1 MLWRSLKKCIQIPLF
16 CLATLSWQ
24 KDLFAQVQAALP
36 DTLMRA
42 RSDTSL
48 IAWSEESAYQ
58 IAQLRVQRWLL
69 RNQLHAQTST
79 YQNVAE
85 VLREA
90 ENFANDADYVTAQV
104 LLETALEVMAAE
116 VKLGAS
122 PPPSSPAFTPLSHSS
137 SKPLWRWQREALAG
151 VDLSRLEYELGN
163 EDLEAL
169 QINLAQRSVH
179 DNANP
184 FAGARFHLSRSGGA
198 AWDLRAFSLLKTSR
212 EYHNGLLE
220 FAAQNA
226 LGQETNWRAENRFEA
241 TSYRDTSGLRYWQ
254 NTSLLQGGVRLG
266 KHVAV
271 EVGDEFRVRRYG
283 AEKEFSPNYLHNEI
297 GMRAVYSA
305 GVATRLEA
313 RYEYGVRAHPR
324 FSREDYLEHR
334 MEASVSQHAM
344 ESSAIFVQN
353 IWRRRVY
360 PLGVPDSTFQ
370 NTYQE
375 EFLRADLTIGF
386 TERAGLRLEGDL
398 TLRQYETPSVYTPD
412 FLNARINPKL
422 QFKIWKD
429 LQASFGYIFLLQVN
443 GTKQAASAD
452 DPQLS
457 FVNGF
462 YEDYYANGFTLGLD
476 LFSASGFLMSASHV
490 FEARI
495 YPDSPVS
502 DATAFNPNPNHNSN
516 SFLLFLSWQINPRW
530 QLSAIANFDSQIS
543 RSEYSEDLRNT
554 IFSLET
560 GYAF

>member
-1 MLWRSLKKCIQIPLF
+1 MHTLLF
-16 CLATLSWQ
+16 CLAALTVLARQ
-24 KDLFAQVQAALP
+24 TDLFAQTQSDLP
-36 DTLMRA
+36 NPGTGAFADTTL
-42 RSDTSL
+42 L
-48 IAWSEESAYQ
+48 EWSEASAYQ

-69 RNQLHAQTST
+69 RKHLQAETST
-79 YQNVAE
+79 YLNVVE
-85 VLREA
+85 ILREA
-90 ENFANDADYVTAQV
+90 GSFAKEADYITAQM
-104 LLETALEVMAAE
+104 LLETALELIATDS
-116 VKLGAS
+116 KAS
-122 PPPSSPAFTPLSHSS
+122 APPQTSTQSWTPLSYSS
-137 SKPLWRWQREALAG
+137 SKPAWRWQHEALLG
-151 VDLSRLEYELGN
+151 IDLSRLEYELGN
-163 EDLEAL
+163 EDLELLYA
-169 QINLAQRSVH
+169 NLERRSVQ

-184 FAGARFHLSRSGGA
+184 FAGARFHVSRSGGT

-254 NTSLLQGGVRLG
+254 NTSLLQGGVKLG
-266 KHVAV
+266 KHVTV

-313 RYEYGVRAHPR
+313 RYQYGARAHPR

-334 MEASVSQHAM
+334 IEASVSQHAL

-398 TLRQYETPSVYTPD
+398 TLRQYEIPSVYTPD

-429 LQASFGYIFLLQVN
+429 WQASFGYIFLLQVN
-443 GTKQAASAD
+443 STKQAASAD

-457 FVNGF
+457 FVHDF

-476 LFSASGFLMSASHV
+476 LLSTSGFLMSASHV

-495 YPDSPVS
+495 YPDSPVG